1 MTRIEAEALTKVI
14 EQELNAYQKQSIEQV
29 RAVVTQVTDEAV
41 QQLKRTSPKRSGR
54 YARGW
59 KATATKDTNT
69 GLVKKI
75 HNRTPSLTHLLEN
88 GHAKQNGG
96 RVEGI
101 KHIAPVEEAVIK
113 KLESKLRQ
121 KL

>member
-1 MTRIEAEALTKVI
+1 MIRIEPAGLSKVI
-14 EQELNAYQKQSIEQV
+14 EQELNTYQKQSVEQV
-29 RAVVTQVTDEAV
+29 REVVMQVTDEAV
-41 QQLKRTSPKRSGR
+41 QELKRRSPKRTGK

-69 GLVKKI
+69 SLVQKI
-75 HNRTPSLTHLLEN
+75 HNRISSLTHLLEN